1 MKEDRILTMAR
12 SALKLAHI
20 IRYENGCEIIDISLL
35 RTITDDE
42 LLKYRN
48 VGKITVK
55 KVQEIRKS
63 IEWVQSTMP
72 WADNSEKG
80 SFQKRSSL
88 FSCGCLNIGNVSL
101 SLWQMPYRC
110 LKRYG
115 EVGCQEWQLPLFFIY
130 LTTSKIYHAKNN
142 KKKTPNNLSTAT

>member
-1 MKEDRILTMAR
+1 MAR

-63 IEWVQSTMP
+63 IEWV
-72 WADNSEKG
+72 
-80 SFQKRSSL
+80 
-88 FSCGCLNIGNVSL
+88 
-101 SLWQMPYRC
+101 
-110 LKRYG
+110 
-115 EVGCQEWQLPLFFIY
+115 
-130 LTTSKIYHAKNN
+130 
-142 KKKTPNNLSTAT
+142 